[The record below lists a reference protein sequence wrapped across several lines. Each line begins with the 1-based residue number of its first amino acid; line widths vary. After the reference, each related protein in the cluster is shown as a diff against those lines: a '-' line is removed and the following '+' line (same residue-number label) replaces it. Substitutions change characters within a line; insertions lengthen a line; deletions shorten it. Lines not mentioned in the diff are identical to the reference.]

1 MPTFDPEDREH
12 LCAFLDASEQILN
25 SSVVASGGSLGMR
38 FDTSADG
45 AQRSELDLFNDEP
58 FPGGSL
64 CRPRLRKEVAKDR
77 AARSRRRRAA
87 ACRVN
92 SVARRELAVAKPR
105 RYANAF
111 EAVGLEP
118 LQAEH
123 LRIRADL
130 MIAVERLI
138 AERQLTQAAAAKL
151 LHVTQPRIS
160 DLMRGKIERFS
171 IDTLVEML
179 GRAGVDVS
187 VKVRRRRSA
196 A

>member
-1 MPTFDPEDREH
+1 M
-12 LCAFLDASEQILN
+12 AKS
-25 SSVVASGGSLGMR
+25 
-38 FDTSADG
+38 
-45 AQRSELDLFNDEP
+45 
-58 FPGGSL
+58 
-64 CRPRLRKEVAKDR
+64 RP
-77 AARSRRRRAA
+77 
-87 ACRVN
+87 
-92 SVARRELAVAKPR
+92 
-105 RYANAF
+105 YANAF
-111 EAVGLEP
+111 EAVGFAPIE
-118 LQAEH
+118 AEH

-179 GRAGVDVS
+179 GRAGADVS
-187 VKVRRRRSA
+187 VKVRRRRNA

>member
-1 MPTFDPEDREH
+1 M
-12 LCAFLDASEQILN
+12 
-25 SSVVASGGSLGMR
+25 
-38 FDTSADG
+38 
-45 AQRSELDLFNDEP
+45 
-58 FPGGSL
+58 
-64 CRPRLRKEVAKDR
+64 AK
-77 AARSRRRRAA
+77 S
-87 ACRVN
+87 
-92 SVARRELAVAKPR
+92 R

-111 EAVGLEP
+111 GAVGFAPIE
-118 LQAEH
+118 AEH

-179 GRAGVDVS
+179 GRAGADVS
-187 VKVRRRRSA
+187 VKVRRRRNA